1 MSKGIYLSPKHG
13 VNPAIPLC
21 YFCQQP
27 KNEVILPG
35 RMKGDAEA
43 PKNAVWDMEP
53 CDECRGHMQKGILLM
68 SFDPTRTEDQ
78 RNPYRTGGWIV
89 IKEEAFTRI
98 FDGDA
103 AAHALKLRWTFMD
116 DETWDAV
123 GLPRE
128 DLDIAPAAGGDL

>member
-1 MSKGIYLSPKHG
+1 MSKGIYLSEKHG

-21 YFCQQP
+21 FFCQQP

-53 CDECRGHMQKGILLM
+53 CDECQGHMQKGILLM
-68 SFDPTRTEDQ
+68 SIDPSRSTE
-78 RNPYRTGGWIV
+78 RNNPYRTGGWVV
-89 IKEEAFTRI
+89 ITEEAFRRI
-98 FDGDA
+98 FSGEESKK
-103 AAHALKLRWTFMD
+103 ALEFRWTFMD

-123 GLPRE
+123 GLPRG
-128 DLDIAPAAGGDL
+128 DIGIAPAAGGEL